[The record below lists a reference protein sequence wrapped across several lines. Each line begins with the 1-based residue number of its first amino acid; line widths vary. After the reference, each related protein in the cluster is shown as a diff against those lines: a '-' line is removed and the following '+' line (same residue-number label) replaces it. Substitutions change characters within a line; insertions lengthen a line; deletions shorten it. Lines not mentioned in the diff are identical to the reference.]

1 MNVGRY
7 TTGCPDNNKKET
19 KLKIFSISFAI
30 FIVKQF
36 FHSWSR
42 GKRWKISFVF
52 IYKLFVFIS
61 EMRKLFFNVPFEV
74 VNLLCG
80 RQRKP
85 THGLT
90 GWRIYRP
97 LQKLISITS
106 TNCFTTNKFVD
117 FCQRNRE
124 SMIWQRNIVKIHSP
138 IAAGTVVTSGQSLSS
153 EPSSQ
158 SAIWSH
164 RFVSGTQRVV
174 SHENS
179 PIPHSVWW
187 RKKFI

>member
-1 MNVGRY
+1 MLNVGRD
-7 TTGCPDNNKKET
+7 TTGCPGINKKET

-42 GKRWKISFVF
+42 KNEGKKMKNLFRFH
-52 IYKLFVFIS
+52 YKLFVFIS
-61 EMRKLFFNVPFEV
+61 EMRKLFFNDPFEV

-80 RQRKP
+80 RQHKP

-97 LQKLISITS
+97 LQKLISIAS

-124 SMIWQRNIVKIHSP
+124 SMI
-138 IAAGTVVTSGQSLSS
+138 
-153 EPSSQ
+153 
-158 SAIWSH
+158 
-164 RFVSGTQRVV
+164 
-174 SHENS
+174 
-179 PIPHSVWW
+179 
-187 RKKFI
+187 